1 MSSDINQ
8 FDDSK
13 YINLETYRK
22 SWKSSYYTSLVCF
35 RKKNF
40 FVITRS
46 GTGKVKRLRNNPNVR
61 ISPCSFRGQLRGKWI
76 EGIASFVDPIEFPRI
91 ISLRNKKY
99 GIQSKIVSLFTSGK
113 RKIHYCIYKNNLIS
127 AFVQIYDF
135 S

>member
-8 FDDSK
+8 FNESK

-22 SWKSSYYTSLVCF
+22 SGKAVITPVWFVF
-35 RKKNF
+35 ERENF

-61 ISPCSFRGQLRGKWI
+61 ISPCSFRGQIRGKWI
-76 EGIASFVDPIEFPRI
+76 EGIASFVDPNEFPRI

-99 GIQSKIVSLFTSGK
+99 GIQSKIISLFTVGK
-113 RKIHYCIYKNNLIS
+113 GKFIIVSIK
-127 AFVQIYDF
+127 AV
-135 S
+135 

>member
-8 FDDSK
+8 FNESK
-13 YINLETYRK
+13 YTNLETYRK
-22 SWKSSYYTSLVCF
+22 SGKAVITPVWFVF
-35 RKKNF
+35 ERENF

-61 ISPCSFRGQLRGKWI
+61 ISPCSFRGQVKGKWI

-99 GIQSKIVSLFTSGK
+99 GIQSKIISLFTVGK
-113 RKIHYCIYKNNLIS
+113 GKFIIVSIKT
-127 AFVQIYDF
+127 V
-135 S
+135 

>member
-8 FDDSK
+8 FNESK

-22 SWKSSYYTSLVCF
+22 SGKAVITPVWFVF
-35 RKKNF
+35 ERENF

-61 ISPCSFRGQLRGKWI
+61 ISPCSFRGQVKGKWI

-99 GIQSKIVSLFTSGK
+99 GIQSKIISLFTVGK
-113 RKIHYCIYKNNLIS
+113 GKFIIVSIKT
-127 AFVQIYDF
+127 V
-135 S
+135 

>member
-8 FDDSK
+8 FNESK

-22 SWKSSYYTSLVCF
+22 SGKAVITPVWFVF
-35 RKKNF
+35 ERENF

-46 GTGKVKRLRNNPNVR
+46 GTGKVKRLRNNTNVR
-61 ISPCSFRGQLRGKWI
+61 ISPCSFRGQVRGKWI

-99 GIQSKIVSLFTSGK
+99 GIQSKIISLFTVGK
-113 RKIHYCIYKNNLIS
+113 GKFIIVSIKT
-127 AFVQIYDF
+127 V
-135 S
+135 